1 MLTTIK
7 PLTTAAELDAKYAR
21 LQEILRELGAVVVAF
36 SGGVDSAL
44 LLKVAHDVL
53 GERAVAAIA
62 LSETIPASEV
72 DAAKELARGIGA
84 RLIPVYTEEMLNAAF
99 RTNDA
104 NRCYHCKTELFTK
117 LRPLADS
124 LGIPHLVYG
133 VNADDVG
140 DYRPG
145 QTAAGEWDVRGPLLD
160 AGLNKAE
167 IRQLSRRLGLPT
179 WNKPAMACLSSRI
192 PHGQSIT
199 PEAIRQIEQAEA
211 FIRSFGVYDLRVRS
225 HDKTARIEVGLD
237 DLPRLIQPDVRAQ
250 VTAKLHELG
259 YRYVTLDLD
268 GFRSGS
274 TNAVNNPA
282 SYTGHMQRRPVAD
295 NGSSIARSGMLGD

>member
-7 PLTTAAELDAKYAR
+7 PLARPGDLEEKYRR
-21 LQEILRELGAVVVAF
+21 LQEVLAGLESVVVAF

-44 LLKVAHDVL
+44 LLKVAYDVL
-53 GERAVAAIA
+53 GDRAVGAIA
-62 LSETIPASEV
+62 LSETIPADEV
-72 DAAKELARGIGA
+72 RAAEEIAAQIGV
-84 RLIPVYTEEMLNAAF
+84 RLIKVQTEEMLNAAF

-124 LGIPHLVYG
+124 MGLRHLAYG

-140 DYRPG
+140 DHRPG
-145 QTAAGEWDVRGPLLD
+145 QVAAGEWKVQGPLLD
-160 AGLNKAE
+160 AGLTKLE

-192 PHGQSIT
+192 PHGQAIT
-199 PEAIRQIEQAEA
+199 VEAVRMVEEAER
-211 FIRSFGVYDLRVRS
+211 FIRSFGVHDLRVRS
-225 HDKTARIEVGLD
+225 HDKIARIEVEPAS
-237 DLPRLIQPDVRAQ
+237 LPLLAQPEVRAQ
-250 VTAKLHELG
+250 ISARLHELG

-274 TNAVNNPA
+274 TNAINNPA
-282 SYTGHMQRRPVAD
+282 AD
-295 NGSSIARSGMLGD
+295 

>member
-7 PLTTAAELDAKYAR
+7 PLARPGDLEQKYRR
-21 LQEILRELGAVVVAF
+21 LQEVLAGLGSVVVAF

-44 LLKVAHDVL
+44 LLKVAYDVL
-53 GERAVAAIA
+53 GDRAVGAIA
-62 LSETIPASEV
+62 LSETIPADEV
-72 DAAKELARGIGA
+72 RAAEEIAAQIGV
-84 RLIPVYTEEMLNAAF
+84 RLIKVQTEEMLNAAF

-124 LGIPHLVYG
+124 LGLRHLAYG

-140 DYRPG
+140 DHRPG
-145 QTAAGEWDVRGPLLD
+145 QVAAGEWEVQGPVLD
-160 AGLNKAE
+160 AGLTKLE

-192 PHGQSIT
+192 PHGQAIT
-199 PEAIRQIEQAEA
+199 VEAIRMVEEAER
-211 FIRSFGVYDLRVRS
+211 FIRSFGVHDLRVRS
-225 HDKTARIEVGLD
+225 HDKIARIEVEPAS
-237 DLPRLIQPDVRAQ
+237 LPLLAQPEVRAQ
-250 VTAKLHELG
+250 ISARLHELG

-274 TNAVNNPA
+274 TNAINNPA
-282 SYTGHMQRRPVAD
+282 AD
-295 NGSSIARSGMLGD
+295 

>member
-1 MLTTIK
+1 MLTTIR
-7 PLTTAAELDAKYAR
+7 PLTTATGLAAKY
-21 LQEILRELGAVVVAF
+21 ESLRSGLRDLGAVMVAF

-62 LSETIPASEV
+62 LSETIPAAEV
-72 DAAKELARGIGA
+72 QAATDLAAGIGA
-84 RLIPVYTEEMLNAAF
+84 RLYTVYTEEMLNAAF
-99 RTNDA
+99 RANDA

-124 LGIPHLVYG
+124 LGIQHLAYG
-133 VNADDVG
+133 VNVDDMG
-140 DYRPG
+140 DHRPG
-145 QTAAGEWDVRGPLLD
+145 QTAAGEWVVRGPLRD
-160 AGLNKAE
+160 AGLNKSE
-167 IRQLSRRLGLPT
+167 IRQLSRQLGLPT

-192 PHGQSIT
+192 PHGQAIST
-199 PEAIRQIEQAEA
+199 EAIRMIEDAEA
-211 FIRSFGVYDLRVRS
+211 FIRSLGVYDLRVRS
-225 HDKTARIEVGLD
+225 HDKTARIEVD
-237 DLPRLIQPDVRAQ
+237 AESLPLLVQPDIRAK

-282 SYTGHMQRRPVAD
+282 P
-295 NGSSIARSGMLGD
+295 L

>member
-7 PLTTAAELDAKYAR
+7 PMTDAAALEAKHQR
-21 LQEILRELGAVVVAF
+21 LREILRDLGSVLVAF
-36 SGGVDSAL
+36 SGGVDSTL

-62 LSETIPASEV
+62 LSETIPAQEV
-72 DAAKELARGIGA
+72 HEAHDLAASIGA
-84 RLIPVYTEEMLNAAF
+84 ELIVVRTEEMLNAAF
-99 RTNDA
+99 RKNDA

-117 LRPLADS
+117 LRPIADER
-124 LGIPHLVYG
+124 GIPHLAYG

-140 DYRPG
+140 DHRPG
-145 QTAAGEWDVRGPLLD
+145 QNAAREWEVRGPLLE
-160 AGLNKAE
+160 AGLSKLE
-167 IRQLSRRLGLPT
+167 VRQLSRTLGLPT

-199 PEAIRQIEQAEA
+199 VEAIRMVEEAER
-211 FIRSFGVYDLRVRS
+211 FIRSFGIHDLRVRT
-225 HDKTARIEVGLD
+225 HEKTARIEVD
-237 DLPRLIQPDVRAQ
+237 VESLPLLVQPEVRAQ
-250 VTAKLHELG
+250 ITAKLHELG
-259 YRYVTLDLD
+259 YRFVTLDLD

-282 SYTGHMQRRPVAD
+282 P
-295 NGSSIARSGMLGD
+295 

>member
-7 PLTTAAELDAKYAR
+7 PLARPGDLEEKYRR
-21 LQEILRELGAVVVAF
+21 LQEVLAGLESVVVAF

-44 LLKVAHDVL
+44 LLKVAYDVL
-53 GERAVAAIA
+53 GDRAVGAIA
-62 LSETIPASEV
+62 LSETIPADEV
-72 DAAKELARGIGA
+72 RAAEEIAAQIGV
-84 RLIPVYTEEMLNAAF
+84 RLIKVQTEEMLNAAF

-124 LGIPHLVYG
+124 LGLRHLAYG

-140 DYRPG
+140 DHRPG
-145 QTAAGEWDVRGPLLD
+145 QVAAGEWEVQGPLLD
-160 AGLNKAE
+160 AGLTKLE

-192 PHGQSIT
+192 PHGQAIT
-199 PEAIRQIEQAEA
+199 VEAVRMVEEAER
-211 FIRSFGVYDLRVRS
+211 FIRSFGVHDLRVRS
-225 HDKTARIEVGLD
+225 HDKIARIEVEPAS
-237 DLPRLIQPDVRAQ
+237 LPLLAQPEVRAQ
-250 VTAKLHELG
+250 ISARLHELG

-274 TNAVNNPA
+274 TNAINNPA
-282 SYTGHMQRRPVAD
+282 AD
-295 NGSSIARSGMLGD
+295 

>member
-1 MLTTIK
+1 MLSIK
-7 PLTTAAELDAKYAR
+7 APTPASELDAKHRR
-21 LQEILRELGAVVVAF
+21 LVEILRELGSVLVAF

-44 LLKVAHDVL
+44 LLKVAYDTL
-53 GERAVAAIA
+53 GDRAVGAIA
-62 LSETIPASEV
+62 LSETIPAEEV
-72 DAAKELARGIGA
+72 QAAEDLARRIGV
-84 RLIPVYTEEMLNAAF
+84 RLITVHTEEMLNVAF

-124 LGIPHLVYG
+124 LGIPHLAYG

-140 DYRPG
+140 DHRPG
-145 QTAAGEWDVRGPLLD
+145 QTAASEWEVKGPLLD
-160 AGLNKAE
+160 AGLHKLE

-192 PHGQSIT
+192 PHGQAIT
-199 PEAIRQIEQAEA
+199 VEAIHMVDEAER
-211 FIRSFGVYDLRVRS
+211 FIRSFGVHNLRVRT
-225 HDKTARIEVGLD
+225 HDKIARIEVD
-237 DLPRLIQPDVRAQ
+237 AESLPLLVQPEVRTQISAR
-250 VTAKLHELG
+250 LHELG

-274 TNAVNNPA
+274 TNAINNPA
-282 SYTGHMQRRPVAD
+282 S
-295 NGSSIARSGMLGD
+295 

>member
-1 MLTTIK
+1 MLTTIR
-7 PLTTAAELDAKYAR
+7 PLTTATGLAAKY
-21 LQEILRELGAVVVAF
+21 ESLRSGLRDLGAVMVAF

-62 LSETIPASEV
+62 LSETIPAAEV
-72 DAAKELARGIGA
+72 QAATDLAAGIGA
-84 RLIPVYTEEMLNAAF
+84 RLYTIYTEEMLNAAF
-99 RTNDA
+99 RANDA

-124 LGIPHLVYG
+124 LGIQHLAYG
-133 VNADDVG
+133 VNVDDMG
-140 DYRPG
+140 DHRPG
-145 QTAAGEWDVRGPLLD
+145 QTAAGEWVVRGPLRD
-160 AGLNKAE
+160 AGLNKSE
-167 IRQLSRRLGLPT
+167 IRQLSRQLGLPT

-192 PHGQSIT
+192 PHGQAIST
-199 PEAIRQIEQAEA
+199 EAIRMIEDAEA
-211 FIRSFGVYDLRVRS
+211 FIRSLGVYDLRVRS
-225 HDKTARIEVGLD
+225 HDKTARIEVD
-237 DLPRLIQPDVRAQ
+237 AESLPLLVQPDIRAK

-282 SYTGHMQRRPVAD
+282 P
-295 NGSSIARSGMLGD
+295 L

>member
-1 MLTTIK
+1 MLTTIR
-7 PLTTAAELDAKYAR
+7 PLTTEASLNAKYER
-21 LQEILRELGAVVVAF
+21 LRQIVRDLGAVVVAF

-44 LLKVAHDVL
+44 LLKVAHDEL
-53 GERAVAAIA
+53 GDRAVGAIA

-72 DAAKELARGIGA
+72 QAAKDLAAEIGA
-84 RLIPVYTEEMLNAAF
+84 QLYTVYTEEMLNAAF
-99 RTNDA
+99 RVNDA

-124 LGIPHLVYG
+124 LGIAHLAYG
-133 VNADDVG
+133 VNADDMG

-145 QTAAGEWDVRGPLLD
+145 QAAAGEWDVKGPLLD
-160 AGLNKAE
+160 ADLNKGE

-192 PHGQSIT
+192 PHGQAISV
-199 PEAIRQIEQAEA
+199 EAIRMIEEAEA
-211 FIRSFGVYDLRVRS
+211 FIRGLGVYNLRVRS
-225 HDKTARIEVGLD
+225 HDKTARIEV
-237 DLPRLIQPDVRAQ
+237 DLESLPLLTQPEIRAQ
-250 VTAKLHELG
+250 VTAKLHQLG

-282 SYTGHMQRRPVAD
+282 
-295 NGSSIARSGMLGD
+295 